1 MSALNAVLD
10 RMERWGILICFT
22 VSLAALCISVVT
34 RYLFQRPLTWP
45 DELTTC
51 LFMFMTFLGAVM
63 AVPKKAEL
71 KVDVLYEFFPKAR
84 FGLDLLLHLVR
95 LGVGL
100 TLIYAGVN
108 FMLIEMEM
116 ETVTPILK
124 IPNSLLS
131 GMLPFFGLLLALRSI
146 GEVHKL
152 WAKPRQEDR

>member
-1 MSALNAVLD
+1 
-10 RMERWGILICFT
+10 
-22 VSLAALCISVVT
+22 
-34 RYLFQRPLTWP
+34 
-45 DELTTC
+45 
-51 LFMFMTFLGAVM
+51 
-63 AVPKKAEL
+63 
-71 KVDVLYEFFPKAR
+71 
-84 FGLDLLLHLVR
+84 
-95 LGVGL
+95 VGL

-131 GMLPFFGLLLALRSI
+131 GMLPFFGLVLGLHSI